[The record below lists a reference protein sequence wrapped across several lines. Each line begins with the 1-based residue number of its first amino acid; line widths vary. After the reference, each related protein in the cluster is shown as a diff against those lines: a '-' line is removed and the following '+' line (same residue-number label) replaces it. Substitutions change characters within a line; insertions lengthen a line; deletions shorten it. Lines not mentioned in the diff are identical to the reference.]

1 MENES
6 SVTPTGGEGDADFL
20 ALHARREDLELE
32 LTRAQQRRQFG
43 TDPDE
48 VARAGEDE
56 RALLAELDAVMTL
69 IRGAEYQR
77 MPGARRW

>member
-1 MENES
+1 LENES
-6 SVTPTGGEGDADFL
+6 SMTPAGGDGDADFL
-20 ALHARREDLELE
+20 ALHERREDLERDLAF
-32 LTRAQQRRQFG
+32 AQQRRQFG
-43 TDPDE
+43 TDPGE
-48 VARAGEDE
+48 VEKAGQDE